1 MWIPSSDGLTVR
13 WLVVGSQMG
22 TEDALRSA
30 FLKIGAA
37 VRDVYIPTDRVTK
50 RFYGTVFINFESPA
64 EAALAV
70 ACHGMLL
77 CGRPVRVEFS
87 PYKRKTPGG
96 PGGGR
101 GGRGGPAGRG
111 GGRGFGGRGGGG
123 FFSGGGNGY

>member
-1 MWIPSSDGLTVR
+1 MR
-13 WLVVGSQMG
+13 WLLVVQMG

-87 PYKRKTPGG
+87 PYKRKSPGG
-96 PGGGR
+96 GGGR